1 MKKVFDNNYLN
12 RYEGLVDNLDE
23 NEELYNALAA
33 EDKAVIEA
41 ITIIYNALNHGQQK
55 KLVKDE
61 TVRALFD
68 RYGLSYEEVIE

>member
-1 MKKVFDNNYLN
+1 MKKVFDDNYLN

-33 EDKAVIEA
+33 QDKAVIEA
-41 ITIIYNALNHGQQK
+41 ITIIYNALNNGQQK
-55 KLVKDE
+55 KIVKDE

-68 RYGLSYEEVIE
+68 RYGLSY